1 MATFKADRADK
12 PVMQQ

>member
-1 MATFKADRADK
+1 MATFKTDRADK